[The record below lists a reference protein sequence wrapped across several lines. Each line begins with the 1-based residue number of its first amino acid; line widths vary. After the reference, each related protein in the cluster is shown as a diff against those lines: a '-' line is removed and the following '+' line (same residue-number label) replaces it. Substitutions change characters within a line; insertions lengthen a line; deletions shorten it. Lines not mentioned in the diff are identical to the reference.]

1 MTTEVNAL
9 PNKAIPNRALRYI
22 ATALKIIIPC
32 GVLAVG
38 IYTTEML
45 MQGKPKHHRPAGQPP
60 ARLVDVYHVEYSDE
74 APTIIA
80 QGDVMAKRSVNL
92 RSQLRG
98 TITELP
104 NHLIPGGF
112 VKRGETLITLDKRDY
127 YLAVKEAEASL
138 DRQQA
143 LYDVEVGRR
152 RAAEMEYQLSGQEL
166 SEEDLALV
174 LRHPQLA
181 QIEADIARSQA
192 TLEKAIIN
200 YERTQITAPFDG
212 QIINID
218 AAEGSQV
225 RDNTVL
231 MDIVATDT
239 FWLKASIPAQ
249 QLRWLTIP
257 SADRHL
263 YTGQQGDCYGSQ
275 VVIRNPNE
283 WGSDQFR
290 QGCVT
295 SLLPELDKRI
305 KTASVL
311 IRIDDPLAQKPENKD
326 KPVVLLNAFLQAEF
340 NATPLTDSVKI
351 PRRYLQKDQYVWIMN
366 DEEKLE
372 ARKVDIAHRG
382 QKTVLITGGLDQG
395 ERIVTTPLIGAIE
408 GIALKLRT
416 PEKNTITA
424 ESNQADSLTTT
435 QTISD
440 KAQSSAQGQE
450 S

>member
-9 PNKAIPNRALRYI
+9 PNKAIPKTPLRYLV
-22 ATALKIIIPC
+22 TALKIIIPC
-32 GVLAVG
+32 GVLAAG
-38 IYTTEML
+38 IYTTDL
-45 MQGKPKHHRPAGQPP
+45 LLQGKPKHHRPAGQPP
-60 ARLVDVYHVEYSDE
+60 ARLVDVYHVEYSEE
-74 APTIIA
+74 APTIVA
-80 QGDVMAKRSVNL
+80 QGEVMAKRSVNL

-104 NHLIPGGF
+104 HHLIPGGF
-112 VKRGETLITLDKRDY
+112 VQRGETLVTLDKRDY

-138 DRQQA
+138 DRQLA

-152 RAAEMEYQLSGQEL
+152 RAAEMEYQLSGQTL
-166 SEEDLALV
+166 SDEDLALV

-192 TLEKAIIN
+192 TLEKAVIN

-225 RDNTVL
+225 RDNTIL

-249 QLRWLTIP
+249 QLQWLTIP
-257 SADRHL
+257 SAERRL
-263 YTGQQGDCYGSQ
+263 YSQQAACYGSQ
-275 VVIRNPNE
+275 VIIRNPNE
-283 WGSDQFR
+283 WGNDNYR

-311 IRIDDPLAQKPENKD
+311 IRIDDPLAQKPENHG
-326 KPVVLLNAFLQAEF
+326 KPAVLLNAFLQAEF
-340 NATPLTDSVKI
+340 KATPIIDAVKL
-351 PRRYLQKDQYVWIMN
+351 PRRYLQKDQYVWLMN

-372 ARKVDIAHRG
+372 ARKIDVAHRG
-382 QKTVLITGGLDQG
+382 QKSVLITGGLEPGD
-395 ERIVTTPLIGAIE
+395 RIVTTPLIGAIE

-416 PEKNTITA
+416 PEQVMITA
-424 ESNQADSLTTT
+424 DSNQAAAPDSL
-435 QTISD
+435 D
-440 KAQSSAQGQE
+440 KVPLPAQGQE